1 MLKAIIADWLKKPD
15 RMLFSTVY
23 RKERYYAR
31 LARRAM
37 HFKDWPQA
45 VEYWQKALA
54 HCSEDDKS
62 RALIHREL
70 ARSFVR
76 LKDTE
81 KVEEHM
87 KTYLE
92 LSLGSQLEEVMQG
105 IRNKLFPE
113 VGTVDSRYMYLGGRV
128 NYGFVEHWPVEKT
141 ASGNDRGYLTKIARA
156 GSTGVKKEKRFYRQ
170 ICERFSVLQEF
181 TPPLVDI
188 TEIKEKDLT
197 FLTLRKIAGTVP
209 DNKEFLDGISG
220 VQEILAAIKYDQ
232 IKGCLDDDLTSGFWL
247 DHTKVP
253 VGRRTGYTFAS
264 IHQPTTN
271 KKIINWL
278 YQKAAGQ
285 KGAGELQAQI
295 GRIKHLILDR
305 QLYARLDPG
314 VNYCLAHGDFGRYN
328 LLADSDGRVY
338 VLDWSNYLA
347 APRGYDMA
355 YYFRKIKWKWR
366 KIEKEFLAC
375 PERSGYLTPLEK
387 IFFIYALIVLRFVEE
402 FTDTPFREDYRK
414 FLEPAVD
421 CLEKLVA
428 GQLVRAP

>member
-1 MLKAIIADWLKKPD
+1 
-15 RMLFSTVY
+15 
-23 RKERYYAR
+23 
-31 LARRAM
+31 
-37 HFKDWPQA
+37 
-45 VEYWQKALA
+45 
-54 HCSEDDKS
+54 
-62 RALIHREL
+62 
-70 ARSFVR
+70 
-76 LKDTE
+76 
-81 KVEEHM
+81 M

-92 LSLGSQLEEVMQG
+92 LILGSQLEEVMQG

-113 VGTVDSRYMYLGGRV
+113 AGTVDSRYMYLGGRG
-128 NYGFVEHWPVEKT
+128 NYGFVEHWPVGKA

-170 ICERFSVLQEF
+170 ICERFPALQEF

-188 TEIKEKDLT
+188 TEMKEEDLT

-209 DNKEFLDGISG
+209 DNKESLDGITR

-232 IKGCLDDDLTSGFWL
+232 IKDYLGENDLNPGFLLDQLV
-247 DHTKVP
+247 VP
-253 VGRRTGYTFAS
+253 VGKRTRYSFAS

-271 KKIINWL
+271 QKIINWL

-295 GRIKHLILDR
+295 GRIKQLILDR

-338 VLDWSNYLA
+338 VLDWSSYLA

-421 CLEKLVA
+421 YLEELVA